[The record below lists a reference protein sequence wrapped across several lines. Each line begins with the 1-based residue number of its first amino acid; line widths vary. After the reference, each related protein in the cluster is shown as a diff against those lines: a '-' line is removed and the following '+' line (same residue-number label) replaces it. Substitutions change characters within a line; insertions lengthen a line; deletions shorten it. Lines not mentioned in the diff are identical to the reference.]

1 VALLAGRVADSRA
14 ATTLRRSGA
23 ACIDRRARGCVRRE
37 GDGTSASPACCCIE
51 RRQRESNREKSVAKC
66 VACQFYD
73 RNEAHAEDKGVRW
86 GKCRRTG
93 PIVHPMSAKAYMVEG
108 IWPSVRDDDWCGEW
122 TAAKRKG
129 DSMAS
134 DPRNLLMQPAA
145 VRPGPISASL
155 MTPLN
160 PSAEATATGTSG
172 RFGSD

>member
-1 VALLAGRVADSRA
+1 M
-14 ATTLRRSGA
+14 
-23 ACIDRRARGCVRRE
+23 
-37 GDGTSASPACCCIE
+37 
-51 RRQRESNREKSVAKC
+51 
-66 VACQFYD
+66 
-73 RNEAHAEDKGVRW
+73 
-86 GKCRRTG
+86 
-93 PIVHPMSAKAYMVEG
+93 VHPTSAKAYLVEG
-108 IWPSVRDDDWCGEW
+108 VWPSVRDDDWCGEW